1 VRHRLCKQQTQAVPS
16 DRTCIDHRRRLT
28 IMADSGLRTNDK
40 GPDSDH
46 QHTHTVLTTTG
57 PVGEAGLPP
66 SRPTTNPANSSFRT
80 RSTAPQARVG
90 SPVPSLGGRGSG
102 SYQNDPSRRTHV
114 PNLISSAFLPPQS
127 PPPTSPKIPQLPIAR
142 PSTDSGRKTHRSR
155 NSNASIVT
163 IEQSN
168 RPRIDPDA
176 PPLPTSRGTG
186 TTNYEFNRD
195 LQLFGSAKSQE
206 SQYPL
211 RKPPPLDIDGTTRSN
226 SSLQAQK
233 SPISL
238 RASWSRQSR
247 SSRVNGRS
255 ADRDGHEKLPS
266 VPSSPANYMA
276 TPIAP
281 DHKPSTARN
290 HQYFNG
296 NAVFFLHGRLINTR
310 QRPLNVFTALLAIIP
325 AALFFGFS
333 APWLWH
339 HVSPAI
345 PILFAYVF
353 FICISSY
360 LHASFSEPGVSV
372 FRSICYGACAN
383 PRLQIIPRNLHP
395 LPPTPTDEDP
405 LAIGPSTTEWVTVRS
420 FGPSASGNGTT
431 AMEVPIKFC
440 KSCNIWRPPRAHHCR
455 ICDSCIETQDHHCV
469 WLNNC
474 VGRRNYRYFLAFV
487 ASGTV
492 LGLFLLAASLTHI
505 LVWMRRNNSNFGHA
519 LNVWRVP
526 AAMCVYSFLILTYPM
541 SLWGYHLFLMGRG
554 ETTRE
559 YLNSHKF
566 QKKDRHRPFSQ
577 HSIFANWSSVFT
589 RPRPPTY
596 MRFRHRYEE
605 GDQRLGEYRSRMAKQ
620 PKRSKKKGDMEMGEI
635 KSGTASSNAGDFHG
649 QRTLTPINNTPR
661 R

>member
-1 VRHRLCKQQTQAVPS
+1 
-16 DRTCIDHRRRLT
+16 
-28 IMADSGLRTNDK
+28 MADTGLPTNHEGLDR
-40 GPDSDH
+40 DH
-46 QHTHTVLTTTG
+46 QPSTVLTTTG
-57 PVGEAGLPP
+57 PVGESGLPP
-66 SRPTTNPANSSFRT
+66 SRPTSNTANSASRT

-90 SPVPSLGGRGSG
+90 SPVPSLGGRGGG

-114 PNLISSAFLPPQS
+114 PNLISSAFLPTSPRRTDPQS
-127 PPPTSPKIPQLPIAR
+127 PPPTSPQQPQLPIAR
-142 PSTDSGRKTHRSR
+142 PSTDSGRRTHRSR

-163 IEQSN
+163 LEQSN

-186 TTNYEFNRD
+186 TTNYDFNRD
-195 LQLFGSAKSQE
+195 LQPFGSAKSQE

-211 RKPPPLDIDGTTRSN
+211 RKPPTLDIDGTTRST

-266 VPSSPANYMA
+266 VPPSPANYKA
-276 TPIAP
+276 TPVL
-281 DHKPSTARN
+281 DDYKPSTGRN
-290 HQYFNG
+290 YQYFNG
-296 NAVFFLHGRLINTR
+296 NAVFFLRGRLINTR

-353 FICISSY
+353 FICLSSY
-360 LHASFSEPGVSV
+360 LHASFSEPG
-372 FRSICYGACAN
+372 
-383 PRLQIIPRNLHP
+383 IIPRNLHP
-395 LPPTPTDEDP
+395 QPPTPADEDP

-420 FGPSASGNGTT
+420 FAPSAGGNTTT

-474 VGRRNYRYFLAFV
+474 VGRRNYRYFLTFV

-505 LVWMRRNNSNFGHA
+505 LVWMHRNNSDFAHA

-526 AAMCVYSFLILTYPM
+526 AAMCVYSFIILTYPL

-577 HSIFANWSSVFT
+577 HSILKNWSSVFT

-596 MRFRHRYEE
+596 MRFRHRYAE
-605 GDQRLGEYRSRMAKQ
+605 GDQRLGEL
-620 PKRSKKKGDMEMGEI
+620 RSKTPKQTEKDGDVEMGEI
-635 KSGTASSNAGDFHG
+635 NAGAANSNVGYQG

-661 R
+661 G

>member
-1 VRHRLCKQQTQAVPS
+1 
-16 DRTCIDHRRRLT
+16 
-28 IMADSGLRTNDK
+28 MADSGLPTNDQ
-40 GPDSDH
+40 GLDSDH

-66 SRPTTNPANSSFRT
+66 SRPTSNTASSSYRT
-80 RSTAPQARVG
+80 RSAAPQARIG

-114 PNLISSAFLPPQS
+114 PNLISSAFLPTSPRQPQS
-127 PPPTSPKIPQLPIAR
+127 PPPTSPQTPQLPIAR

-163 IEQSN
+163 LEQSN

-186 TTNYEFNRD
+186 TTNYESSRD
-195 LQLFGSAKSQE
+195 LQPFGSAKSQE

-211 RKPPPLDIDGTTRSN
+211 RKPPTLDIDGTTRSV

-238 RASWSRQSR
+238 RPSWSRQSR

-255 ADRDGHEKLPS
+255 TDKDGHEKLPS
-266 VPSSPANYMA
+266 VPPSPLTHPA
-276 TPIAP
+276 TPVASG
-281 DHKPSTARN
+281 HKSSSGRN
-290 HQYFNG
+290 YQYFNG
-296 NAVFFLHGRLINTR
+296 NAVFFLHGRLINAR
-310 QRPLNVFTALLAIIP
+310 QRPLNVFTALLAVIP

-360 LHASFSEPGVSV
+360 LHASFSEPG
-372 FRSICYGACAN
+372 
-383 PRLQIIPRNLHP
+383 IIPRNLHP
-395 LPPTPTDEDP
+395 QPPTPVDEDP

-420 FGPSASGNGTT
+420 FGPNASGNGTT

-474 VGRRNYRYFLAFV
+474 VGRRNYRYFLTFV

-492 LGLFLLAASLTHI
+492 LGLFLLGASLAHI
-505 LVWMRRNNSNFGHA
+505 LVWMKRNHSDFGHA

-526 AAMCVYSFLILTYPM
+526 AAMCVYSFLIVTYPL

-577 HSIFANWSSVFT
+577 HSIIANWTSVFT

-605 GDQRLGEYRSRMAKQ
+605 GDQRLGERRSRMAK
-620 PKRSKKKGDMEMGEI
+620 PSEKEGDMEMGEI
-635 KSGTASSNAGDFHG
+635 KSGTASSNAGGYQG
-649 QRTLTPINNTPR
+649 QRALTPMNNTPR
-661 R
+661 S

>member
-1 VRHRLCKQQTQAVPS
+1 
-16 DRTCIDHRRRLT
+16 
-28 IMADSGLRTNDK
+28 MADIGLSTADEGLN
-40 GPDSDH
+40 SDH
-46 QHTHTVLTTTG
+46 QHTVLTTTG

-66 SRPTTNPANSSFRT
+66 SRPTSNTLNSTSRT
-80 RSTAPQARVG
+80 RSAAPQARVG
-90 SPVPSLGGRGSG
+90 SPVPSLAGRGSG
-102 SYQNDPSRRTHV
+102 SYQNDFSRRTHV
-114 PNLISSAFLPPQS
+114 PNLISSAFLPTSPRRAEPQS
-127 PPPTSPKIPQLPIAR
+127 PPPTASQNPQLPIAR
-142 PSTDSGRKTHRSR
+142 PSTDSGRRTHRSR

-163 IEQSN
+163 LEQSN

-186 TTNYEFNRD
+186 TTTYDVNRD
-195 LQLFGSAKSQE
+195 LQPFGSAKSQE

-211 RKPPPLDIDGTTRSN
+211 RKPPVLDIDGTTKSV

-238 RASWSRQSR
+238 RPSWSRQSR

-255 ADRDGHEKLPS
+255 VERDGHEKLPS
-266 VPSSPANYMA
+266 VPPSPATNRAIPVPSGSQPTSGKNY
-276 TPIAP
+276 
-281 DHKPSTARN
+281 
-290 HQYFNG
+290 QYFNG
-296 NAVFFLHGRLINTR
+296 NAVFFLRGRLINTR

-325 AALFFGFS
+325 AALFFAFS

-360 LHASFSEPGVSV
+360 LHASFSEPG
-372 FRSICYGACAN
+372 
-383 PRLQIIPRNLHP
+383 IIPRNLHP
-395 LPPTPTDEDP
+395 QPPTPADEDP
-405 LAIGPSTTEWVTVRS
+405 LAVGPSTTEWVTVRS
-420 FGPSASGNGTT
+420 FAPSAGGSSTT

-474 VGRRNYRYFLAFV
+474 VGRRNYRYFLTFV
-487 ASGTV
+487 ASGTF

-505 LVWMRRNNSNFGHA
+505 LVWMKRNNSDFGHA

-526 AAMCVYSFLILTYPM
+526 AAMCVYSFLILTYPL

-577 HSIFANWSSVFT
+577 HSILRNWSSVFT

-596 MRFRHRYEE
+596 MQFRHRYED
-605 GDQRLGEYRSRMAKQ
+605 GDQRLGER
-620 PKRSKKKGDMEMGEI
+620 RSKIVKQSEKDGDVEMGEI
-635 KSGTASSNAGDFHG
+635 KSGTAASNVGGYQG

-661 R
+661 G